1 MAKKKMNIEKDL
13 KDCSVV
19 GRLYENKYNYNKELI
34 TKLYIDEYRS
44 VPAISKIINIPKES
58 IYSFLD
64 KNNIKREKKT
74 IYCEC
79 GNIATYLKKQYVK
92 NAI

>member
-1 MAKKKMNIEKDL
+1 MSRSEHMKHHYKDG
-13 KDCSVV
+13 SVI
-19 GRLYENKYNYNKELI
+19 GRLYKDKYNYDKKLI

-44 VPAISKIINIPKES
+44 IPSISKIINIPKES
-58 IYSFLD
+58 VYYYLV

-79 GNIATYLKKQYVK
+79 GTVATYLKKQYAQ